1 MTVQPLALPIG
12 RFRRFGAV
20 GPAYQITDVIGE
32 RPDGDV
38 LLRIRVLESGEEAE
52 YRLSQAKDDP
62 EAD

>member
-1 MTVQPLALPIG
+1 MTTQVLAVPIG

-20 GPAYQITDVIGE
+20 GPAYEILDVLGE
-32 RPDGDV
+32 RPDGEL
-38 LLRIRVLESGEEAE
+38 LLRIRILETGEEAE